1 MVQFGKRA
9 VFVLAAAALIGAAG
23 TAAAAT
29 MAAPQHGVLAQKE
42 IMPGTQGD
50 PAPQPVSTP
59 HHHGGCHWGM
69 GDQSMKY
76 Q

>member
-1 MVQFGKRA
+1 M
-9 VFVLAAAALIGAAG
+9 VLAAVALIGVAG

-29 MAAPQHGVLAQKE
+29 MAAPQPAALGQKE
-42 IMPGTQGD
+42 INVGTQSG

-69 GDQSMKY
+69 GDQSTKY